1 MMEWI
6 NAAVLIVVIVFA
18 LHHKKK
24 IKALEDDVAL
34 HKEKLALQANMLA
47 LQKDTLASQKDLLT
61 SYKDA
66 LDSLKAKLP
75 VGERS
80 QPEVEAKTEEDDI
93 ELIQR
98 DDMAEEKAR
107 FEKEVQERT
116 KTMEW
121 YEKEFSIGLHAILEL
136 FLHVPLRIQ
145 KSIIAKMPDSV
156 IKKGF
161 KRLSGR
167 IQ

>member
-1 MMEWI
+1 MEWI
-6 NAAVLIVVIVFA
+6 NAAVLIVVIVFT

-24 IKALEDDVAL
+24 IKALGDDVAL
-34 HKEKLALQANMLA
+34 QKEKLASQANMLA
-47 LQKDTLASQKDLLT
+47 SQKDTLASQKDLLT

-66 LDSLKAKLP
+66 LDSLKASP
-75 VGERS
+75 AVGEPA
-80 QPEVEAKTEEDDI
+80 QPGVEAKSKEDDI
-93 ELIQR
+93 ELRQR
-98 DDMAEEKAR
+98 DNMAEEKAR
-107 FEKEVQERT
+107 FEKDVQERT

-136 FLHVPLRIQ
+136 FLHVPIGTQR
-145 KSIIAKMPDSV
+145 SIIAKMPDSV